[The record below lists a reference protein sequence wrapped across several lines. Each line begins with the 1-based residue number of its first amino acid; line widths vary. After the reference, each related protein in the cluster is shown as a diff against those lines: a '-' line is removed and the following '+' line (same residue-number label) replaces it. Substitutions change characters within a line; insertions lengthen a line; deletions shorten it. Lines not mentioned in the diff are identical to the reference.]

1 MNPITLR
8 NLLAGR
14 RGKQDGGLV
23 ASQLLAHELHYLDL
37 GGSAEGPGIMV
48 HSCFSNGK
56 QRAKELLT
64 PPDGEQQEV
73 DDEQPPLVQ
82 HQVPAEHQLEAA
94 WTSTLP
100 SCVQYSYTSDYMQPK
115 DFGSKMFVDDPPKE
129 LKWMVV
135 SHVCLCL
142 QTST

>member
-1 MNPITLR
+1 MSFTTWIGGDLLRALVLWFTL
-8 NLLAGR
+8 
-14 RGKQDGGLV
+14 
-23 ASQLLAHELHYLDL
+23 AS
-37 GGSAEGPGIMV
+37 PTM
-48 HSCFSNGK
+48 K
-56 QRAKELLT
+56 PRAKELLT

-100 SCVQYSYTSDYMQPK
+100 SRVQYSYTSDYMQPE
-115 DFGSKMFVDDPPKE
+115 DFGSKLFVVDPPKE